1 VLRLTANDGA
11 LSGFADV
18 TVTVN
23 PEPPIFADGFE
34 SGTLAAWSS
43 SVTDNGDLS
52 VTAAAALAG
61 TYGMQASINDNNA
74 IFVTDQSPAAEPRYR
89 ARFMFKP
96 NSIAM
101 VKSDAHLIFSG
112 LTANGTSVVQI
123 EIRCPTKTLSYD
135 VRAKI
140 LNDGNTF
147 ANTAWTTL
155 TNAPHSLEIDWRAS
169 TAPGANN
176 GSVTMWMDGTQ
187 IGSATAIDNDTRR
200 IESVQLGAV
209 SGIDTGTRGT
219 YYFDAFASQR
229 YTYIGP

>member
-43 SVTDNGDLS
+43 SVTDNGDLA
-52 VTAAAALAG
+52 VTTAAALAG
-61 TYGMQASINDNNA
+61 TYGMEARINDNNS

-89 ARFMFKP
+89 ARFMFNP
-96 NSIAM
+96 NTIAM
-101 VKSDAHLIFSG
+101 AKSDAHLIFAG
-112 LTANGTSVVQI
+112 LNATGTSVVQI
-123 EIRCPTKTLSYD
+123 ELRSGTHSLRYD

-140 LNDGNTF
+140 LNDGNTY

-155 TNAPHSLEIDWRAS
+155 TNARHSLEIDWRAS

-176 GSVTMWMDGTQ
+176 GSVTMWVDGAET
-187 IGSATAIDNDTRR
+187 GAATAIDNDTRR
-200 IESVQLGAV
+200 IEAVQLGAV
-209 SGIDTGTRGT
+209 SGIDASTRGT
-219 YYFDAFASQR
+219 YYFDAFTSQR